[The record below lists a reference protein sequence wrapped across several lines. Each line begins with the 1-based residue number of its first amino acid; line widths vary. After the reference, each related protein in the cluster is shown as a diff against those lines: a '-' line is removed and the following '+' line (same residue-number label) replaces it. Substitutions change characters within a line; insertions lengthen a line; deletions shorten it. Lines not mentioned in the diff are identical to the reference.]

1 MPLRAAK
8 ESKSEMIDDAWSGE
22 HGEAGRQGP
31 GDEAGETGV
40 ARQPDAV
47 GETRMA
53 GPTDASPEPDDR
65 PWLAWSVGDRV
76 VVRYR
81 IERTRDGGPGHTD
94 ALGDL
99 VSCSPEGVT
108 VRTRT
113 GDVVIPAEVIAVGK
127 RVPPPPPP
135 RRRPAS

>member
-31 GDEAGETGV
+31 GDEAGEKGV
-40 ARQPDAV
+40 
-47 GETRMA
+47 A
-53 GPTDASPEPDDR
+53 GPTGLAPEPDDR

-135 RRRPAS
+135 RRRPDS